1 MSRVSKHAV
10 RAGWLAPAWRRP
22 GGGRKQSTFVS
33 TLEGA
38 LRRQRSASS
47 APRRRSGVE
56 ARPEPEPSQK
66 PPRLGC
72 WAAGAERLKPAT
84 VHEVEVLARALLG
97 VAAALGA
104 VPLEHGQAQLQGCAT
119 DWAAGRLAAVAR
131 KAGRRLALPMIEE
144 EGLLPTSLPLGLA
157 LLVVACEL
165 ALPSR
170 HAKSTTKETTRIMN
184 DPTTSCGTT
193 SASAPGR
200 DKGHSISGL

>member
-1 MSRVSKHAV
+1 
-10 RAGWLAPAWRRP
+10 
-22 GGGRKQSTFVS
+22 
-33 TLEGA
+33 
-38 LRRQRSASS
+38 
-47 APRRRSGVE
+47 
-56 ARPEPEPSQK
+56 
-66 PPRLGC
+66 
-72 WAAGAERLKPAT
+72 
-84 VHEVEVLARALLG
+84 
-97 VAAALGA
+97 
-104 VPLEHGQAQLQGCAT
+104 
-119 DWAAGRLAAVAR
+119 
-131 KAGRRLALPMIEE
+131 MIEE